1 MLRLIGRR
9 QFSTALLTRAAASAG
24 GNTSSP
30 ASVTQGGPIR
40 TQQKKRQRT
49 NALQEAFKFSD
60 DDDDLNR
67 IRSGAIDFDAE
78 GAPDLVHL
86 NKRWD
91 KLDPLEQEEVA
102 LYLEQRMRSEWNELT
117 LDEKKAAM
125 FISYGPWGPR
135 TPQQPNPV
143 KGYDIFIKIVVGIMV
158 GVTGYQLYQGKTGYL
173 SLGGTEKSDGESVAP
188 VEENKEN

>member
-1 MLRLIGRR
+1 MLRLIARR

-24 GNTSSP
+24 GSTGSSAP
-30 ASVTQGGPIR
+30 TTQGGPIR

-102 LYLEQRMRSEWNELT
+102 LYLEQHMRADWNQLT
-117 LDEKKAAM
+117 LDEKKAAL
-125 FISYGPWGPR
+125 FVSYGPWGPR

-143 KGYDIFIKIVVGIMV
+143 KGYDIFIKIVVGLMV
-158 GVTGYQLYQGKTGYL
+158 GVTGYQLYQGKAGYL
-173 SLGGTEKSDGESVAP
+173 SLGDKSDSEAVAP
-188 VEENKEN
+188 VEEKKEN